1 MTGHGRH
8 AMFNTVAFRVAA
20 VYALI
25 YAVLTAGV
33 MAIILVATHDQ
44 IRAQIRAGIRS
55 ESTLLAALY
64 QSRGSMALLDTVM
77 RKSNNVFRRGDR
89 DADDPGR
96 RFYALKAIAGG
107 IVAGNIHHWPAHA
120 PQSGWINFRD
130 YSRGPP
136 LVGLVKSLPGGYS
149 LLVGQSLAIPNGLDS
164 SFILWGSLASALMF
178 IAGLVGG
185 ATTGRIVMRRIE
197 RASLTAEHIRGG
209 RLGERL
215 DTAGSGEYVMLAEA
229 FNDMLARIEAA
240 VLGLR
245 DLGARMAHEIKS
257 PIARAMRA
265 LERAS
270 VSAEPQSEI
279 SHAQEILL
287 ELNRRVEA
295 LLRLAH
301 LEGGASKEFFADFRL
316 DKLVADVGE
325 LYQPM
330 AEEAGTRISVKSRA
344 GDTSRGDRQL
354 LAQALV
360 NLVEN
365 ALRYAPRNAPITISE
380 SIADQYAILEVHDTG
395 PGPSAHPVQSKGGAG
410 LGLAITRAIAHL
422 HEGVLELDA
431 DPTGFTAR
439 IRIPVSPF
447 S

>member
-1 MTGHGRH
+1 MTNHGGR
-8 AMFNTVAFRVAA
+8 AIFNTVAFRVAA

-33 MAIILVATHDQ
+33 LAIILVATHDQ
-44 IRAQIRAGIRS
+44 IRAQIRAGIHS
-55 ESTLLAALY
+55 ESTLLATLY
-64 QSRGSMALLDTVM
+64 QSRGSMALMDTVM
-77 RKSNNVFRRGDR
+77 RKSNAVFRPGDR
-89 DADDPGR
+89 DADDAGS
-96 RFYALKAIAGG
+96 RFYALIGPTRRLL
-107 IVAGNIHHWPAHA
+107 AGNISHWPIHA
-120 PQSGWINFRD
+120 PKSGWINFRD
-130 YSRGPP
+130 HAGGPQ
-136 LVGLVKSLPGGYS
+136 LVGLIRPLPGGYS
-149 LLVGQSLAIPNGLDS
+149 VLVGQSLAIPNGLDS
-164 SFILWGSLASALMF
+164 SFILWGSLASVLMLT
-178 IAGLVGG
+178 AGLVGG

-215 DTAGSGEYVMLAEA
+215 DTTESGEYAVLAEA

-257 PIARAMRA
+257 PIARTMRA

-270 VSAEPQSEI
+270 VSTEPQSEI
-279 SHAQEILL
+279 ARAQEILL

-316 DKLVADVGE
+316 DRLVADVAE

-330 AEEAGTRISVKSRA
+330 AEEAGQRILVHSTA

-365 ALRYAPRNAPITISE
+365 ALRYAPRNATITISE
-380 SIADQYAILEVHDTG
+380 SILEQQAILEVHDTG
-395 PGPSAHPVQSKGGAG
+395 AGPSARPAKNAGGVG
-410 LGLAITRAIAHL
+410 LGLAITRAIVHL
-422 HEGVLELDA
+422 HEGELQLDKGGK
-431 DPTGFTAR
+431 GFTAR
-439 IRIPVSPF
+439 LRIPISPF